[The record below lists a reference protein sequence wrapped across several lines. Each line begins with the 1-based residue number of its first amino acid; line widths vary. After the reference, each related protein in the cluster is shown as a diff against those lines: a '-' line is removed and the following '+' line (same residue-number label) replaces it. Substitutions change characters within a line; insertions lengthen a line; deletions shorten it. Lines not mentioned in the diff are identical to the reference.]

1 MANQPVDN
9 LFALLKENV
18 SENVSELAQ
27 AFADNVIK
35 DVYSIKAL
43 DKLKNSSESLVESV
57 KESLKAKLEDYKCF
71 LVTNVETGEKY
82 ISVDTYIPFH
92 YTREKLSGSLLVL
105 RRQEE
110 YSELEL
116 VASKKVS
123 SILTFVNNP

>member
-57 KESLKAKLEDYKCF
+57 KKSLKAKLEDYKCF

-92 YTREKLSGSLLVL
+92 YTREKLSGSLLDL

-123 SILTFVNNP
+123 SILTFCE

>member
-92 YTREKLSGSLLVL
+92 YTREKLSGSLLDL

-123 SILTFVNNP
+123 SILAFCE